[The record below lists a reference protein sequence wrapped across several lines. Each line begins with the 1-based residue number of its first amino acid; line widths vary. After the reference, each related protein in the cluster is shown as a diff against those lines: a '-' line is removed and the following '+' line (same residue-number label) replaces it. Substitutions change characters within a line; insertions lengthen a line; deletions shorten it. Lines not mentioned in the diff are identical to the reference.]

1 MAIDLRQFHQ
11 TFFEESL
18 EGVAEMESELLRIE
32 AAGTGG
38 RRGTDSFEADR
49 EALNT
54 IFRAAHS
61 IKGGA
66 STFGFTAISD
76 FAHVLETVL
85 DDLREGHIEKNRR
98 VLTALMRSVDCLRA
112 LLFGARDG
120 TPVDTALV
128 SSVRE
133 TLEAVHEDGGGGS
146 ADRRKSGRA
155 APAPQVSETGWRID
169 FRPHPNLFLTGND
182 PVRIFR
188 ELTVLGTLRATAST
202 AGLPAWSAL
211 DPASCYLSWVLEL
224 EGRIARE
231 AVTEVFS
238 WVESDCDLRIEPM
251 ESERPEA
258 AARAADG
265 GASAGGAQQS
275 IRVSLPKIDALVD
288 LVGELVITQT
298 MLSRYQSGFDPRD
311 LSKLQ
316 DALGQLERNT
326 RDLQESVMRIR
337 MLPVGFAFNRLPRI
351 VHDLGQQLGKKVDLR
366 IFGEQTELDK
376 TVIERIGDP
385 LMHLVRNCMDHG
397 IETPAER
404 KAAGKSEVAVLRVE
418 AYQKSGNVYIEIE
431 DDGRGLMRDK
441 ILAKAIER
449 GLVARDAVLTP
460 EQINDLIF
468 LPGFST
474 AVSVTGVSGRGV
486 GMDVV
491 RSNMQALGGS
501 VELFTREGVGTRFTL
516 RLPLTLAI
524 IDGLI
529 MQVGTQTYI
538 APLLSVVESLSLA
551 RERISR
557 PAGGTEVF
565 DYHGGEVL
573 PVLRLHE
580 VFGVAGAVTDISRGI
595 VVVVEI
601 EGRKIG
607 MLVDQLIGQQQV
619 VVKSLESHYRRV
631 DGVAAATILGDGE
644 VVLVLDIATL
654 VRLAGERRAAA

>member
-1 MAIDLRQFHQ
+1 
-11 TFFEESL
+11 
-18 EGVAEMESELLRIE
+18 
-32 AAGTGG
+32 
-38 RRGTDSFEADR
+38 
-49 EALNT
+49 
-54 IFRAAHS
+54 
-61 IKGGA
+61 
-66 STFGFTAISD
+66 
-76 FAHVLETVL
+76 
-85 DDLREGHIEKNRR
+85 
-98 VLTALMRSVDCLRA
+98 
-112 LLFGARDG
+112 
-120 TPVDTALV
+120 
-128 SSVRE
+128 
-133 TLEAVHEDGGGGS
+133 
-146 ADRRKSGRA
+146 
-155 APAPQVSETGWRID
+155 
-169 FRPHPNLFLTGND
+169 
-182 PVRIFR
+182 
-188 ELTVLGTLRATAST
+188 
-202 AGLPAWSAL
+202 
-211 DPASCYLSWVLEL
+211 
-224 EGRIARE
+224 
-231 AVTEVFS
+231 
-238 WVESDCDLRIEPM
+238 
-251 ESERPEA
+251 
-258 AARAADG
+258 
-265 GASAGGAQQS
+265 
-275 IRVSLPKIDALVD
+275 
-288 LVGELVITQT
+288 
-298 MLSRYQSGFDPRD
+298 
-311 LSKLQ
+311 
-316 DALGQLERNT
+316 
-326 RDLQESVMRIR
+326 MRIR

-397 IETPAER
+397 IESPAER
-404 KAAGKSEVAVLRVE
+404 KAAGKSEVAVLRIE

-529 MQVGTQTYI
+529 VQVGTQTYI

-580 VFGVAGAVTDISRGI
+580 VFGVDGAVTDISRGI